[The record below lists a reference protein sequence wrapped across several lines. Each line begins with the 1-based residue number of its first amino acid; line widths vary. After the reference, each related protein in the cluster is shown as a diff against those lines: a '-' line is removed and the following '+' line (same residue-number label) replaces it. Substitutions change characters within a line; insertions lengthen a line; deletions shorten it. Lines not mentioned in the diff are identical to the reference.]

1 MRRNR
6 HWRHILITGG
16 SSGLGEAMARALAAP
31 GVALV
36 LTGRDM
42 ARLAAVAEACRLQG
56 AEVETAS
63 IDVTD
68 RDGMATLVAK
78 AAAKAPLD
86 LIVANAG
93 ISAGSAGGVEG
104 AEQTRAIFAVNVD
117 GVVNTVSP
125 ALAAMAPHGRGQVA
139 IVSSLAGFRGLPG
152 APAYCASKAAV
163 RVWGEA
169 LRPDWQARGIA
180 VNVICPGYVTTRMTA
195 RNDFPMPFL
204 MPADRAAR
212 IMLDGLARDRARIAF
227 PWRLYALVRLVAAI
241 PPGWLDAVLRRLPRK
256 G

>member
-1 MRRNR
+1 MRHGRR
-6 HWRHILITGG
+6 WRHILITGG

-31 GVALV
+31 GVTLV
-36 LTGRDM
+36 LTGRDA
-42 ARLAAVAEACRLQG
+42 ARLAAVADACRLQG
-56 AEVETAS
+56 AEVETATV
-63 IDVTD
+63 DVTD
-68 RDGMATLVAK
+68 RDGMAALVART
-78 AAAKAPLD
+78 AARAPLD
-86 LIVANAG
+86 LVVANAG

-104 AEQTRAIFAVNVD
+104 ADQTRAIFAVNVD
-117 GVVNTVSP
+117 GVFNTVSP
-125 ALAAMAPHGRGQVA
+125 ALAAMGPHGRGQVA

-204 MPADRAAR
+204 MPAGRAAR

>member
-1 MRRNR
+1 MRHGRR
-6 HWRHILITGG
+6 WRHILITGG

-31 GVALV
+31 GVTLV
-36 LTGRDM
+36 LTGRDA
-42 ARLAAVAEACRLQG
+42 ARLAAVADACRLQG
-56 AEVETAS
+56 AEVETATV
-63 IDVTD
+63 DVTD
-68 RDGMATLVAK
+68 RDGMAALVART
-78 AAAKAPLD
+78 AARAPLD
-86 LIVANAG
+86 LVVANAG

-104 AEQTRAIFAVNVD
+104 ADQTRAIFAVNVD
-117 GVVNTVSP
+117 GVFNTVSP
-125 ALAAMAPHGRGQVA
+125 ALAAMGPHGRGQVA

-195 RNDFPMPFL
+195 RNDFRMPLL
-204 MPADRAAR
+204 MPAERAAR